1 MKRVQVTNGG
11 RAAVYH
17 YDGPRFESFES
28 DDGST
33 VELSASTEPAASY
46 TPPAIACAIVAQL
59 PTFERGVPV
68 EDPEAVERRL
78 SAALAVGVQLGA
90 KHPFAHLCG
99 ETSRAEEYAR
109 SLEAY
114 GLPAE
119 LRVAA
124 FGPQPTFSAAE
135 LQAIVDRV
143 ASEPATYQ
151 WDVLGQALDEA
162 ELESRAEEAR
172 LADVAAER
180 VRQAAVVNT
189 KTCAELNVI
198 ALVVD
203 ASRIPVRLFE
213 LPPHGMAGGKAI
225 FLFDR
230 GSFFGLNVPHGLI
243 GLESWGSVEVAS
255 PDFVPVLPRSAY
267 VPSYGGLQPFFVNHT
282 YLQLFLALRAPH
294 VDRRPISHS
303 ELRDLSTIEGRMSLD
318 LFKKD
323 LARRVGHMIE
333 EGPFGYNHHP
343 GWLLL
348 EIGIRGLKLSPD
360 LVYAA
365 VTEIAQPMWIA
376 AGYTDWPLPAPFA
389 SEAAFMKA
397 AASAAGGGSFVSPNE
412 CYVTPDAND
421 EIRLATWGSD
431 PLRKLLSF
439 FVNDK
444 STVTS
449 EEVLG
454 HLRDKV
460 ALGNEANPMLA
471 SRIHR
476 SMVALGF
483 AKRDVLQADGSRRK
497 AFVKQASK

>member
-33 VELSASTEPAASY
+33 VELIESNEPASSY
-46 TPPAIACAIVAQL
+46 APPTIAHAIVAQL
-59 PTFERGVPV
+59 PKFERGVPV
-68 EDPEAVERRL
+68 EDSEAVERRL
-78 SAALAVGVQLGA
+78 NAAAVSGVQLGV
-90 KHPFAHLCG
+90 KHPFPALDG
-99 ETSRAEEYAR
+99 EISRAEEFAR
-109 SLEAY
+109 SLDAY

-119 LRVAA
+119 LRVPA
-124 FGPQPTFSAAE
+124 FGNQPFSEAE
-135 LQAIVDRV
+135 LQTIVDRV
-143 ASEPATYQ
+143 ASGPATYQ
-151 WDVLGQALDEA
+151 WDVIGRALDEA
-162 ELESRAEEAR
+162 EIESRAEEAR

-180 VRQAAVVNT
+180 VRQAAVINT
-189 KTCAELNVI
+189 KTCEELGVV

-203 ASRIPVRLFE
+203 SSKIPVRLFE
-213 LPPHGMAGGKAI
+213 LRLHGMAGGKAI

-230 GSFFGLNVPHGLI
+230 GSFFGLGVPQGLI
-243 GLESWGSVEVAS
+243 ALESWGSVEVAA
-255 PDFVPVLPRSAY
+255 PDFVPALPRSAY
-267 VPSYGGLQPFFVNHT
+267 VPSFGGMQPHAAVNA
-282 YLQLFLALRAPH
+282 YMQLFLALRAPH
-294 VDRRPISHS
+294 VDRRPIAHS
-303 ELRDLSTIEGRMSLD
+303 ELRDLTTIEGRMSLD